1 MVTHEAVGKDL
12 DTGVGFEVSH
22 EGEEEAFFL
31 VLKDETF
38 VDDPTDDMKDLG
50 PGPRDKKRSRNSH
63 NETKIT
69 EQRQIVNNNVPV
81 TYYVFWILNV
91 GVGV

>member
-1 MVTHEAVGKDL
+1 MVAHEAVAKDL

-50 PGPRDKKRSRNSH
+50 PGPRDKKRSWNSH
-63 NETKIT
+63 NEKKIAGGDGN
-69 EQRQIVNNNVPV
+69 VNNNVPV
-81 TYYVFWILNV
+81 TL
-91 GVGV
+91 